1 MSGWG
6 TDNRLGG
13 DFGRWEVFVVIAE
26 EEEEREAESGHGD
39 ANVTYLIM

>member
-26 EEEEREAESGHGD
+26 EEEGGGGRGERGRKR
-39 ANVTYLIM
+39 TWRR